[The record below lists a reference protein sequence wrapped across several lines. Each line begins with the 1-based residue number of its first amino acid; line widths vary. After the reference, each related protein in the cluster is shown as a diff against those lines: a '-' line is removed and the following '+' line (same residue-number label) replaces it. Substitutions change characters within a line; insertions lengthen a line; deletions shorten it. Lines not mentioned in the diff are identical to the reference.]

1 MVFKQL
7 KKVFNNCRVENH
19 IFGQQNLFGLQ
30 KNAYFCTKYLYVI
43 KQQNYMNTKKYTLVI
58 NPGATSTKAAIY
70 EGESE
75 VFTENLSHPIE
86 EIQKFK
92 EVADQFDYRKGA
104 ILDMLKR
111 HNVGTDEIA
120 IVMGRGGLTRPCESG
135 TYEVNDLMKQECH
148 DGIQGKHACNLGA
161 LIADS
166 IAREIGLEH
175 AYISDPG
182 IVDERPEYA
191 KISGHPVFDLDPSR
205 EGVIWHCLNQKMTA
219 KLYARELG
227 KKYEDLNLIIAHMGG
242 GVSVGIHNHGRVVE
256 VNRALCGLG
265 AFSPTR
271 CGSINASKLIEVACS
286 GKYTEAELKKM
297 VTAEGGFV
305 AYLGTNDA
313 YEVEKKALAGDEK
326 CKLLVDA
333 FCYQVSME
341 ISRLAAVV
349 CGKVDAILLTGG
361 IAYSKPWM
369 QMITERIDWIA
380 PVKVYKGENEMLALA
395 MCGKEIL
402 DGAKA
407 KIYK

>member
-1 MVFKQL
+1 
-7 KKVFNNCRVENH
+7 
-19 IFGQQNLFGLQ
+19 
-30 KNAYFCTKYLYVI
+30 
-43 KQQNYMNTKKYTLVI
+43 MNTKKYTLVI

-70 EGESE
+70 EGETE
-75 VFTENLSHPIE
+75 IFTENLTHPTA

-104 ILDMLKR
+104 ILDMLKA
-111 HNVGTDEIA
+111 HNISADEVA
-120 IVMGRGGLTRPCESG
+120 VVMGRGGLTRPCESG
-135 TYEVNDLMKQECH
+135 VYRVNDLMKKECH

-166 IAREIGLEH
+166 IAREIGLGD
-175 AYISDPG
+175 AYIADPG

-191 KISGHPVFDLDPSR
+191 KITGHPVFDLDPTH

-242 GVSVGIHNHGRVVE
+242 GVSVGIHEHGRCVE

-286 GKYTEAELKKM
+286 GKYTEAQLKKL

-313 YEVEKKALAGDEK
+313 YDVEKRALAGDEK

-333 FCYQVSME
+333 FCYQVSLE

-361 IAYSKPWM
+361 ISYSKPWM
-369 QMITERIDWIA
+369 QMITDRVSWIA

-395 MCGKEIL
+395 ICGKEIL
-402 DGAKA
+402 DGVSPKE
-407 KIYK
+407 YK

>member
-1 MVFKQL
+1 MSNKRF
-7 KKVFNNCRVENH
+7 
-19 IFGQQNLFGLQ
+19 
-30 KNAYFCTKYLYVI
+30 
-43 KQQNYMNTKKYTLVI
+43 TLVI

-70 EGESE
+70 EGETE
-75 VFTENLSHPIE
+75 VFTENLAHPIE
-86 EIQKFK
+86 EIQQFH
-92 EVADQFDYRKGA
+92 EIAEQFDYRKGK
-104 ILDMLKR
+104 ILEMLTR
-111 HNVGTDEIA
+111 HNIGRDEIA
-120 IVMGRGGLTRPCESG
+120 VVMGRGGLTRPCESG
-135 TYEVNDLMKQECH
+135 TYRVNDLMKKECAE
-148 DGIQGKHACNLGA
+148 GIQGKHACNLGA

-166 IAREIGLEH
+166 IARDINLPC
-175 AYISDPG
+175 AYVADPG
-182 IVDERPEYA
+182 IVDERPDFA
-191 KISGHPVFDLDPSR
+191 KITGHPVFDLDPSH

-271 CGSINASKLIEVACS
+271 SGSINASKLVEVCFS
-286 GKYTEAELKKM
+286 GKYTETQVKKM
-297 VTAEGGFV
+297 ITAEGGFV

-313 YEVEKKALAGDEK
+313 YEVEKRALAGDEK

-333 FCYQVSME
+333 FTYQVAME

-349 CGKVDAILLTGG
+349 NGKVDAILLTGG

-369 QMITERIDWIA
+369 AQITERISWLA

-395 MCGKEIL
+395 ICGKEVL
-402 DGAKA
+402 DGVEPKE
-407 KIYK
+407 YK

>member
-1 MVFKQL
+1 MST
-7 KKVFNNCRVENH
+7 R
-19 IFGQQNLFGLQ
+19 
-30 KNAYFCTKYLYVI
+30 
-43 KQQNYMNTKKYTLVI
+43 KYTLVI

-70 EGESE
+70 DGETE

-86 EIQKFK
+86 EIQKFH

-111 HNVGTDEIA
+111 HNIGTDEIA
-120 IVMGRGGLTRPCESG
+120 VVMGRGGLTRPCESG
-135 TYEVNDLMKQECH
+135 VYRVNDLMKKECH

-161 LIADS
+161 LISDS
-166 IAREIGLEH
+166 IANEIGLPC
-175 AYISDPG
+175 AYIADPG
-182 IVDERPEYA
+182 IVDERPDYA
-191 KISGHPVFDLDPSR
+191 KITGHPVFDLDPSH

-227 KKYEDLNLIIAHMGG
+227 KHYEDLNLIIAHMGG
-242 GVSVGIHNHGRVVE
+242 GVSVGIHEHGRCVE

-286 GKYTEAELKKM
+286 GKYTEAQLKKL

-305 AYLGTNDA
+305 AYLGTNGA
-313 YEVEKKALAGDEK
+313 YEVEKKAIAGDKK
-326 CKLLVDA
+326 CQLLVDA
-333 FCYQVSME
+333 FCYQVPLE

-349 CGKVDAILLTGG
+349 NGKVDAILLTGG
-361 IAYSKPWM
+361 IPYSKPWM
-369 QMITERIDWIA
+369 QMITDRVSGIA

-395 MCGKEIL
+395 ICGKEIL
-402 DGAKA
+402 DGVEPKE
-407 KIYK
+407 YK

>member
-1 MVFKQL
+1 MS
-7 KKVFNNCRVENH
+7 
-19 IFGQQNLFGLQ
+19 
-30 KNAYFCTKYLYVI
+30 
-43 KQQNYMNTKKYTLVI
+43 TKKYTLVI

-70 EGESE
+70 EGETE
-75 VFTENLSHPIE
+75 VFTENLSHPTS
-86 EIQKFK
+86 EIQKYK
-92 EVADQFDYRKGA
+92 EVADQFDYRKGC
-104 ILDMLKR
+104 ILDMLKA
-111 HNVGTDEIA
+111 HGVGTDEIA
-120 IVMGRGGLTRPCESG
+120 VVMGRGGLTRPCESG
-135 TYEVNDLMKQECH
+135 AYRVNDLMKQECIA
-148 DGIQGKHACNLGA
+148 GIQGKHACNLGA

-166 IAREIGLEH
+166 IAREIGLSD
-175 AYISDPG
+175 AYIADPG

-191 KISGHPVFDLDPSR
+191 KITGHPVFDLDPSH

-227 KKYEDLNLIIAHMGG
+227 KRYEDLNLIIAHMGG
-242 GVSVGIHNHGRVVE
+242 GVSVGIHEHGRCVE

-286 GKYTEAELKKM
+286 GKYTEAQLKKI

-313 YEVEKKALAGDEK
+313 YDVEKRAIAGDEK
-326 CKLLVDA
+326 CQLLVDA
-333 FCYQVSME
+333 FCYQVALE

-349 CGKVDAILLTGG
+349 NGKVDAILLTGG

-369 QMITERIDWIA
+369 QMITERVQFIA

-395 MCGKEIL
+395 
-402 DGAKA
+402 
-407 KIYK
+407 